1 MVRAASPG
9 RSAQGLQQ
17 RRACS
22 ISGAGTCLTSRA
34 DSLWQ
39 LPAAGPRWSLA
50 RRVGARPPSSSGCI
64 MFFAALIGRRA
75 LARQSVREGHLQPG
89 GDIDERLK
97 LVCG

>member
-50 RRVGARPPSSSGCI
+50 RRVGARPPSSSGRI
-64 MFFAALIGRRA
+64 MFFAALIG
-75 LARQSVREGHLQPG
+75 G
-89 GDIDERLK
+89 RLHDK
-97 LVCG
+97 ACEKGIYSRGVTSTSG

>member
-1 MVRAASPG
+1 VVRAASPG

-64 MFFAALIGRRA
+64 MFFAALIG
-75 LARQSVREGHLQPG
+75 VG
-89 GDIDERLK
+89 GRLHDK
-97 LVCG
+97 ACEKGIYGRGVT